1 MFTRSEK
8 EQRKQG
14 VLLRRLALSE
24 TWVRLDDKVA
34 LGLMIMT
41 ISNAVIDQSFRKKSL
56 EFVWKV

>member
-1 MFTRSEK
+1 
-8 EQRKQG
+8 
-14 VLLRRLALSE
+14 
-24 TWVRLDDKVA
+24 VRLDDKVA